1 MLWSPMSD
9 QTPAERLVELRT
21 RMLEH
26 LEAALVCAQETQDS
40 TAGHHIE
47 RAMDELQSAH
57 WPALAI
63 VPFKPKPK
71 R

>member
-1 MLWSPMSD
+1 MSD
-9 QTPAERLVELRT
+9 QSQEERLAELRT
-21 RMLEH
+21 KMLDH
-26 LEAALVCAQETQDS
+26 LEAALACADETKNG

-47 RAMDELQSAH
+47 RAMDEVRSAQ

-71 R
+71 P

>member
-1 MLWSPMSD
+1 MSD
-9 QTPAERLVELRT
+9 QIQAERFAELRT

-26 LEAALVCAQETQDS
+26 LEAALACANETKNG
-40 TAGHHIE
+40 TAAHHIE
-47 RAMDELQSAH
+47 RAMDEVRSAQ

-71 R
+71 P